1 MNGDKLPTSGKKTQ
15 FIACPACDAR
25 FTFCRN
31 PTPEIDS
38 CGFESYNL
46 ECTECKA
53 GLAGVID
60 PNGQELLLSKFA
72 DGSAG
77 VQHRSASSPS
87 SLPDCSVVRYRE

>member
-1 MNGDKLPTSGKKTQ
+1 MNGDRIATSGKKTQ

-38 CGFESYNL
+38 SGFESYSL
-46 ECTECKA
+46 ECKECKA
-53 GLAGVID
+53 RLAGIID

-72 DGSAG
+72 DESAG
-77 VQHRSASSPS
+77 LQRRSASSPS
-87 SLPDCSVVRYRE
+87 FLPDCRVVHYRE